1 MWRNGACYAAAA
13 TPNGNCAPVRLSSV
27 VIWKATLCC
36 GDGREGLEQR
46 SGRLSQLIDGARDA
60 PFMAHALGEGA
71 VAKWVIAY
79 KCRRRAG
86 GFRR

>member
-1 MWRNGACYAAAA
+1 
-13 TPNGNCAPVRLSSV
+13 

-46 SGRLSQLIDGARDA
+46 SGRLSQLIDGA
-60 PFMAHALGEGA
+60 